1 MSRALVASSAS
12 GLSLLFHLVR
22 YLSVSTPSAL
32 APEPAFP
39 LPELL
44 TCPAGSS
51 EEQEGLHYPSVLVG
65 ICIGFLIIPLA
76 EAVLSA
82 RLIAFRAALR
92 RLGYQERVPLY
103 RLL

>member
-22 YLSVSTPSAL
+22 YLSVSTPSTL
-32 APEPAFP
+32 APEPSFP

-51 EEQEGLHYPSVLVG
+51 EENEGLHLPSLLLG
-65 ICIGFLIIPLA
+65 ICIGFLLIPVA
-76 EAVLSA
+76 EAILSA
-82 RLIAFRAALR
+82 RLIAFRAVLR
-92 RLGYQERVPLY
+92 RLGYQERAPLY

>member
-22 YLSVSTPSAL
+22 YLSVQPHTSV
-32 APEPAFP
+32 APEPPFP
-39 LPELL
+39 VSELL
-44 TCPAGSS
+44 TCPAGGS
-51 EEQEGLHYPSVLVG
+51 EDREGLHIPSVAVG
-65 ICIGFLIIPLA
+65 ILIGFLLIPFA

-82 RLIAFRAALR
+82 RLLAFRAALR
-92 RLGYQERVPLY
+92 RLGYQERAPLY